1 MNREP
6 IKAGGRVWISKNARV
21 VDSDCY
27 ITIRW
32 DALRKRLGR
41 KYSRSTGQ
49 PAGRSR
55 VRHQIIPIR
64 QRIRVF
70 DDVCEVTGRGIA
82 MERQLKIAA
91 IEDGKNGTA
100 RRCRGRCRSRC

>member
-6 IKAGGRVWISKNARV
+6 IKASGRVWISKNGRI
-21 VDSDCY
+21 VDSDY
-27 ITIRW
+27 HITVRW
-32 DALRKRLGR
+32 DSLRKRLRR

-49 PAGRSR
+49 PAGRGR

-70 DDVCEVTGRGIA
+70 DDVCEVTGRGVA

-91 IEDGKNGTA
+91 VVDRKNGTA
-100 RRCRGRCRSRC
+100 RRCRVWI